1 MPLSQIHEFV
11 EQINQMKVHREFYL
25 EFSRDP
31 QAFISRWLASQAR
44 DYWVMTDATP
54 GHPEEER
61 RAEFYHAPWTQEAVM
76 RYFYN
81 RVGLFRIIPGDPGQ
95 GISMT

>member
-1 MPLSQIHEFV
+1 
-11 EQINQMKVHREFYL
+11 MKVHREFYL

-31 QAFISRWLASQAR
+31 QTFISRWLASQCR
-44 DYWVMTDATP
+44 DFWVMTDATP

-61 RAEFYHAPWTQEAVM
+61 HAEFYNAHWTQEAVM

-81 RVGLFRIIPGDPGQ
+81 RISQRRQDLEHALGLNNN
-95 GISMT
+95 